1 MVRVTSRNV
10 ELLYYEYVETEDH
23 LDGLPDVMKEIAH
36 VKWRFELLDYQDN
49 LL

>member
-1 MVRVTSRNV
+1 MVCVKSRNV
-10 ELLYYEYVETEDH
+10 ELLCYEYVGAEDH
-23 LDGLPDVMKEIAH
+23 LDGLPDVMKEIVH